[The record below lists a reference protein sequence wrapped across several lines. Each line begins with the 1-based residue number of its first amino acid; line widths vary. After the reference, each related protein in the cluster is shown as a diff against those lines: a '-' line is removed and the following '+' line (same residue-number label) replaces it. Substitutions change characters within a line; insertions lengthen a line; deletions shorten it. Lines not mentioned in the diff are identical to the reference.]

1 MKLNEEV
8 AYRYL
13 FFYAQNIKNNFYVI
27 FYIIA
32 VTIGITGL
40 ERLKNNLKNFAKR
53 LDNVFVECYNVI
65 TATETLQNKNI
76 RR

>member
-8 AYRYL
+8 AICYL
-13 FFYAQNIKNNFYVI
+13 FFYVQNKKEFLNY

-32 VTIGITGL
+32 VTVGITGI

-53 LDNVFVECYNVI
+53 LDNVIV
-65 TATETLQNKNI
+65 AML
-76 RR
+76 